1 MSIVLNYAIGLKTGV
16 SWRLFGPF
24 LLVFTLGVTPLF
36 QLQWQ
41 QLSHPVLSSL
51 ATDVWLASVPSMIPR
66 LTGNKCLKLKYHI
79 QHIAQTQAVGIVSF
93 GGAFSNHLA
102 ALAAA
107 GAHFGFATVGLVRSH
122 SPLPSNPTLDFC
134 RAHGMNLV
142 ALSRRDYQRRH
153 DADFIE
159 WLKQQYPEFHLVP
172 EGGSDLLGIAGAA
185 SIDVSKTPAGP
196 ATHLVLAT
204 GSGGTLAGMA
214 RTFQG
219 QVTGI
224 DVVGDE
230 GVKTRLGEWLIGHDH
245 WQLRASVDSSGYGRF
260 STETLQA
267 CLQMLE
273 QGVIFE
279 PIYTGKA
286 WLSLLRLLQTGQL
299 PAGERYVVFHS
310 GGLQGLQGLAARGL
324 ITPAQWY
331 AFEQALIKQQLL
343 D

>member
-1 MSIVLNYAIGLKTGV
+1 M
-16 SWRLFGPF
+16 
-24 LLVFTLGVTPLF
+24 F

-41 QLSHPVLSSL
+41 QLSHPGLSSL
-51 ATDVWLASVPSMIPR
+51 ATDVWLASIPSTIPR

-79 QHIAQTQAVGIVSF
+79 QHIAQTQAMGIVSF

-107 GAHFGFATVGLVRSH
+107 GAHFGFSTVGLVRSH
-122 SPLPSNPTLDFC
+122 SPLPRNPTLDFC
-134 RAHGMNLV
+134 RAHGMHLV
-142 ALSRRDYQRRH
+142 AVSRQDYQRRY

-159 WLKQQYPEFHLVP
+159 SLKLQYPGFHLVP
-172 EGGSDLLGIAGAA
+172 EGGSDMLGIAGAA
-185 SIDVSKTPAGP
+185 SIDVSQTPAG
-196 ATHLVLAT
+196 AASHLVLAT

-214 RTFQG
+214 RTFHG

-230 GVKTRLGEWLIGHDH
+230 RVSTRLVDWLAGQHH
-245 WQLRASVDSSGYGRF
+245 WQLLSSVDNSGYGRF
-260 STETLQA
+260 SAETLEA
-267 CLQMLE
+267 CVQMLE

-286 WLSLLRLLQTGQL
+286 WLSLLRLLETGQL
-299 PAGERYVVFHS
+299 PAGQRYVLFHS

-324 ITPAQWY
+324 ITPAQWLL
-331 AFEQALIKQQLL
+331 FQQALIKQQQL